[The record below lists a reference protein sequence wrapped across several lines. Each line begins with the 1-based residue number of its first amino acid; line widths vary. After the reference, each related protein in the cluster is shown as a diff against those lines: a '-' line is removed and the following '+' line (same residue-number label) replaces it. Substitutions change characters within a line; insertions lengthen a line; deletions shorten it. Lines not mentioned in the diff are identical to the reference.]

1 MITSIEIKKKALR
14 KYLEYLRNVAAG
26 TDFQPIEILC
36 DKKASNTMAEFHKEL
51 EDIRSL
57 SKEVKGYGYTIEWKT
72 IKTKLLGTQ
81 DLPSRITFETADDY
95 DRFLQKKKEVADFR
109 KDVARISEK
118 FPKLQHWIEK
128 YPQKVIENS
137 GDWDDIGKVLDFFSK
152 NPQPQLYIRELPI
165 EVHTKFIEQHKIVI
179 GELLNIVIEDYV
191 NMNEKEFE
199 KRYNLRY
206 DEPLVRIRL
215 LDGTL
220 ATKFFN
226 GMDDITIPVSQFLKL
241 QIPITQAFVVENKV
255 NFLTFPSV
263 ANSIVIWGRGY
274 GVASIKDSELLKNI
288 DLIYWGDIDAQGFE
302 ILSQFRSYFAHVK
315 SMLMDSITFDKYFE
329 NDSGTPSKVNVEL
342 NLSVEEY
349 ELYKYIKT
357 NNYRLE
363 QEKIPHNYVIE
374 LLKRI
379 LVTFWY

>member
-14 KYLEYLRNVAAG
+14 KYPEYLRNVAAG

-57 SKEVKGYGYTIEWKT
+57 SKEVKGYGYTIVWKT

-95 DRFLQKKKEVADFR
+95 ERFLQKKKEVADFR
-109 KDVARISEK
+109 KDAARISEK

-137 GDWDDIGKVLDFFSK
+137 EDWADIGKVLDYFLK

-165 EVHTKFIEQHKIVI
+165 EVHTKFIEQHKALI
-179 GELLNIVIEDYV
+179 GELLDIVIKEYI
-191 NMNEKEFE
+191 NTNEKEFE

-215 LDGTL
+215 LDRTL

-241 QIPITQAFVVENKV
+241 HIPITKAFVVENKV
-255 NFLTFPSV
+255 NFLTFPLIP
-263 ANSIVIWGRGY
+263 NSIVIWGKGY
-274 GVASIKDSELLKNI
+274 GVASIKDSELLKSI
-288 DLIYWGDIDAQGFE
+288 DLIYWGDLDAQGFE

-315 SMLMDSITFDKYFE
+315 SLLMDKATFDNYFE
-329 NDSGTPSKVNVEL
+329 KEYGTPSKISVKL
-342 NLSVEEY
+342 NLTTEEE
-349 ELYKYIKT
+349 ELYQYIKV

-363 QEKIPHNYVIE
+363 QEKIPQRYVIE
-374 LLKRI
+374 QLKYLLD
-379 LVTFWY
+379 

>member
-14 KYLEYLRNVAAG
+14 KYPEYLRNVAAG

-57 SKEVKGYGYTIEWKT
+57 SKEVKGYGYTIVWKT

-95 DRFLQKKKEVADFR
+95 ERFLQKKKEVADFR
-109 KDVARISEK
+109 RDAARISEK

-137 GDWDDIGKVLDFFSK
+137 EDWADIGKVLDYFLK

-165 EVHTKFIEQHKIVI
+165 EVHTKFIEQHKALI
-179 GELLNIVIEDYV
+179 GELLDIVIKEYI
-191 NMNEKEFE
+191 NTNEKEFE

-215 LDGTL
+215 LDRTL

-241 QIPITQAFVVENKV
+241 HIPITKAFVVENKV
-255 NFLTFPSV
+255 NFLTFPLIP
-263 ANSIVIWGRGY
+263 NSIVIWGKGY
-274 GVASIKDSELLKNI
+274 GVASIKDSELLKSI
-288 DLIYWGDIDAQGFE
+288 DLIYWGDLDAQGFE

-315 SMLMDSITFDKYFE
+315 SLLMDKATFDNYFE
-329 NDSGTPSKVNVEL
+329 KEYGTPSKISVKL
-342 NLSVEEY
+342 NLTTEEE
-349 ELYKYIKT
+349 ELYQYIKV

-363 QEKIPHNYVIE
+363 QEKIPQRYVIE
-374 LLKRI
+374 QLKYLLD
-379 LVTFWY
+379 

>member
-14 KYLEYLRNVAAG
+14 KYPEYLRNVAAG

-57 SKEVKGYGYTIEWKT
+57 SKEVKGYGYTIVWKT

-95 DRFLQKKKEVADFR
+95 ERFLQKKKEVADFR
-109 KDVARISEK
+109 RDAARISEK

-137 GDWDDIGKVLDFFSK
+137 EDWADIGKVLDYFFK

-165 EVHTKFIEQHKIVI
+165 EVHTKFIEQHKALI
-179 GELLNIVIEDYV
+179 GELLDIVIKEYI
-191 NMNEKEFE
+191 NTNEKEFE

-215 LDGTL
+215 LDRTL

-226 GMDDITIPVSQFLKL
+226 GMDDITIPVSHFLKL
-241 QIPITQAFVVENKV
+241 HIPITKAFVVENKV
-255 NFLTFPSV
+255 NFLTFPLIP
-263 ANSIVIWGRGY
+263 NSIVIWGKGY
-274 GVASIKDSELLKNI
+274 GVASIKDSELLKSI
-288 DLIYWGDIDAQGFE
+288 DLIYWGDLDAQGFE

-315 SMLMDSITFDKYFE
+315 SLLMDKATFDNYFE
-329 NDSGTPSKVNVEL
+329 KEYGTPSKISVKL
-342 NLSVEEY
+342 NLTTEEE
-349 ELYKYIKT
+349 ELYQYIKV

-363 QEKIPHNYVIE
+363 QEKIPQRYVIE
-374 LLKRI
+374 QLKYLLD
-379 LVTFWY
+379 

>member
-14 KYLEYLRNVAAG
+14 KYTDYLRDVAAG
-26 TDFQPIEILC
+26 KTFQPIEIPC
-36 DKKASNTMAEFHKEL
+36 DKKASDTIAEYQKEFN
-51 EDIRSL
+51 DIRSL

-81 DLPSRITFETADDY
+81 DLPCRITFETADDY
-95 DRFLQKKKEVADFR
+95 ERFLQKIKEVADFR
-109 KDVARISEK
+109 KDVAQISEK

-128 YPQKVIENS
+128 YPQKVIEYS
-137 GDWDDIGKVLDFFSK
+137 GDWGDIEKVLDYFSK

-179 GELLNIVIEDYV
+179 GELLDIVIEEFV
-191 NMNEKEFE
+191 NANEKDFE

-215 LDGTL
+215 LDRDL
-220 ATKFFN
+220 AKNFFN
-226 GMDDITIPVSQFLKL
+226 GMDDITVPVSHFLKL
-241 QIPITQAFVVENKV
+241 QIPITKAFIVENKV

-288 DLIYWGDIDAQGFE
+288 DLIYWGDLDAQGFE

-315 SMLMDSITFDKYFE
+315 SLLMD
-329 NDSGTPSKVNVEL
+329 
-342 NLSVEEY
+342 
-349 ELYKYIKT
+349 
-357 NNYRLE
+357 R
-363 QEKIPHNYVIE
+363 
-374 LLKRI
+374 
-379 LVTFWY
+379 VTC

>member
-14 KYLEYLRNVAAG
+14 KYPEYLRNVAAG

-57 SKEVKGYGYTIEWKT
+57 SKEVKGYGYTIVWKT

-81 DLPSRITFETADDY
+81 DLPSRITFETAVDY
-95 DRFLQKKKEVADFR
+95 ERFLQKKKEVADFR
-109 KDVARISEK
+109 RDAARISEK

-137 GDWDDIGKVLDFFSK
+137 EDWADIGKVLDYFFK

-165 EVHTKFIEQHKIVI
+165 EVHTKFIEQHKALIGDLLDIVI
-179 GELLNIVIEDYV
+179 KEYINT
-191 NMNEKEFE
+191 NEKEFE

-215 LDGTL
+215 LDRTL

-241 QIPITQAFVVENKV
+241 HIPITKAFVVENKV
-255 NFLTFPSV
+255 NFLTFPPV

-274 GVASIKDSELLKNI
+274 GVASIKDSELLKSI
-288 DLIYWGDIDAQGFE
+288 DLIYWGDLDAQGFE

-315 SMLMDSITFDKYFE
+315 SLLMDKATFDNYFE
-329 NDSGTPSKVNVEL
+329 KESGTPSKISVKL
-342 NLSVEEY
+342 NLTTEEE
-349 ELYKYIKT
+349 ELYQYIKV

-363 QEKIPHNYVIE
+363 QEKIPQRYVIE
-374 LLKRI
+374 QLKCLLD
-379 LVTFWY
+379 

>member
-14 KYLEYLRNVAAG
+14 KYPEYLRNVAAG

-95 DRFLQKKKEVADFR
+95 ERFLQKIKEVADFR
-109 KDVARISEK
+109 KDVARINEK

-128 YPQKVIENS
+128 FPQKVINNS
-137 GDWDDIGKVLDFFSK
+137 EDWNDILKVLDYFSK

-165 EVHTKFIEQHKIVI
+165 EVHTKFIERHKAVI
-179 GELLNIVIEDYV
+179 GELLDIVIKEYI
-191 NMNEKEFE
+191 NTNEKEFE
-199 KRYNLRY
+199 KRYNLHY
-206 DEPLVRIRL
+206 DEPTVRMRL
-215 LDGTL
+215 LDKTL
-220 ATKFFN
+220 TKKFFY
-226 GMDDITIPVSQFLKL
+226 GLDDITIPVSQFLKL
-241 QIPITQAFVVENKV
+241 QIPISNVYIVENKV

-288 DLIYWGDIDAQGFE
+288 DLIYWGDLDAQGFE

-315 SMLMDSITFDKYFE
+315 SLLMDRVTFDKYFE
-329 NDSGTPSKVNVEL
+329 NDLGTPSKVNVEL
-342 NLSVEEY
+342 NLTTEE
-349 ELYKYIKT
+349 ENLYQYIKA

-363 QEKIPHNYVIE
+363 QEKIPQRYVIE
-374 LLKRI
+374 QLKCQ
-379 LVTFWY
+379 LG

>member
-1 MITSIEIKKKALR
+1 MITSAEIKKKASR
-14 KYLEYLRNVAAG
+14 KYTDYLRDVAAG
-26 TDFQPIEILC
+26 KTFQPIEIPC
-36 DKKASNTMAEFHKEL
+36 DKKASDTIAEYQKEFN
-51 EDIRSL
+51 DIRSL

-81 DLPSRITFETADDY
+81 DLPCRITFETADDY
-95 DRFLQKKKEVADFR
+95 ERFLQKIKEVADFR
-109 KDVARISEK
+109 KDVAQISEK

-128 YPQKVIENS
+128 YPQKVIEYS
-137 GDWDDIGKVLDFFSK
+137 GDWGDIEKVLDYFSK

-179 GELLNIVIEDYV
+179 GELLDIVIEEFV
-191 NMNEKEFE
+191 NANEKDFE

-215 LDGTL
+215 LDRDL
-220 ATKFFN
+220 AKNFFN
-226 GMDDITIPVSQFLKL
+226 GMDDITVPVSHFLKL
-241 QIPITQAFVVENKV
+241 QIPITKAFIVENKV

-288 DLIYWGDIDAQGFE
+288 DLIYWGDLDAQGFE

-315 SMLMDSITFDKYFE
+315 SLLMDRVTFDKYFE
-329 NDSGTPSKVNVEL
+329 NDSGTPSKVHVEL

-363 QEKIPHNYVIE
+363 QEKIPQRYVIE
-374 LLKRI
+374 QLKCQ
-379 LVTFWY
+379 LE